1 MAGIKEMIG
10 RIGMGMEMAS
20 LENMRLLP
28 QHCSLSALDS
38 ICKHSNC
45 TGLFSIL
52 FHEVASWQYSGS

>member
-1 MAGIKEMIG
+1 MIG

-20 LENMRLLP
+20 RENMRLLAP
-28 QHCSLSALDS
+28 HLSAPDS
-38 ICKHSNC
+38 ICKNLNC